1 MNYKNYENVIYCYET
16 FLQFEIVTVW
26 RKRW

>member
-16 FLQFEIVTVW
+16 FLQFVIVTV
-26 RKRW
+26 